1 MKHRIDPKVDC
12 VFKALLGTEENLNLT
27 IHFLNALLADELPK
41 PIAWV
46 QILNPY
52 NDKESLTD
60 KISVVDIK
68 ARDAQQRVYQIEIQ
82 LVNTPFLANR
92 IAYNWTD
99 IYSQQLKNGQD
110 YDELKPTYSIWL
122 LVENL
127 LKRDKNYLHHY
138 KLRDQHNGCLNNH
151 GGIWLVEL
159 KKFAVSK
166 ISSEQQ
172 RWLTFFKQG
181 QRLDDKTLPNW
192 MNTTEMRQA
201 MDTLVAFSDKDS
213 EYFAYRARQEFLR
226 LQRMQEK
233 RVARVQQLEQ
243 EKEAITL
250 EKAQALQ
257 QVKAMA
263 QKNVMIEQEKE
274 VIEQEKAQ
282 VLAENAQ
289 LKALIAQLKSH
300 Q

>member
-41 PIAWV
+41 PIVWV

-122 LVENL
+122 LAENL

-138 KLRDQHNGCLNNH
+138 KLRDQHNRCLNNH

-159 KKFAVSK
+159 KKFAVSE

-243 EKEAITL
+243 EKEAI
-250 EKAQALQ
+250 
-257 QVKAMA
+257 V
-263 QKNVMIEQEKE
+263 QEKE
-274 VIEQEKAQ
+274 VIVQEKEAIVREKEAIAQ
-282 VLAENAQ
+282 ENVQ
-289 LKALIAQLKSH
+289 LKALIAQLKKEGR
-300 Q
+300 